1 MKSKNLFYFFLICV
15 SLGIFHAQDLH
26 SKNFTQDEQLILVGI
41 GALNDG
47 FYDIAEKQ
55 FSQFLKDYPNHGKLY
70 EVCYLLGKTYL
81 FKNKLKESKTFF
93 LKIVHENKNFEY
105 MDYTVYWLAE
115 IEIRL
120 GQGEEA
126 IKLLLSAIQR
136 FPKFEWIDY
145 SYYLLGLLDFQFN
158 RLSRAEA
165 SFKKIPPLSKS
176 HELIQSS
183 LFWLGLLSFRQK
195 DYGGAIH
202 YFRTLWEDPKSLP
215 QGYLKYALFW
225 LAEAQLRLGRC
236 ENAKINF
243 RTFLDRFKSDG
254 LIPEVQ
260 WRVAFCDYREGHF
273 KESIEIF
280 QTLKNQLKESP
291 LLLYT
296 HYLLGKMFLMN
307 GDLSASI
314 REINSIIDKSP
325 GNHFAGVSFLTLF
338 WNYIQLGE
346 TDGANKIFQRLQK
359 LNHFEDEKIFVQWL
373 NAELIFSEGKV
384 ADSLPYYFNI
394 LNSRFREKALYQIG
408 RGYFFENKLRE
419 AITNLDILLLEFP
432 NSKYAEETLFVK
444 AECLNRLGNL
454 DLALDAYELIVQQKK
469 NDLWELFALTQI
481 GNVHMARNENNKAQS
496 AFKKIIEEFSDHAL
510 YYQAACQLG
519 NLNFKKNNIGDALHY
534 FSLVLKGNILELFG
548 EAYFGCGEIFYQQGK
563 YDKAFASFEAAVRY
577 LGEGSLWFFLTQ
589 LEIGN
594 LQRKWGKYEEAKKA
608 YTLILDRSKDEEIR
622 QAARILLN
630 QLGSH

>member
-273 KESIEIF
+273 QESIEIF